1 MPQILLKYA
10 KQASPW
16 IMLCGVSVVFNSL
29 GDVLGLMCCKC
40 SSENGQV
47 LVGFQSTEAF
57 GCLHHAGGG
66 PAQRHRGVSP
76 SLHVATDAAHGP
88 HHVLNG
94 VGAGERTPERYRQA
108 EAVDG
113 QHLVESFK
121 DAGSDTGRL
130 LIKAAGEIAQQS
142 ARLYRHRRAPKPAGG
157 PGVPMHAAA
166 WAAARSRC
174 GLYEAGNA
182 GSVCGRRRCDG

>member
-1 MPQILLKYA
+1 M
-10 KQASPW
+10 
-16 IMLCGVSVVFNSL
+16 MLCGVSVVFNSL

-40 SSENGQV
+40 SSENGQ
-47 LVGFQSTEAF
+47 LRVGFQSTEAF

-88 HHVLNG
+88 HIVLNW
-94 VGAGERTPERYRQA
+94 VGAGERTPERYRKA

-113 QHLVESFK
+113 QHLVESFE

-130 LIKAAGEIAQQS
+130 LIKI
-142 ARLYRHRRAPKPAGG
+142 
-157 PGVPMHAAA
+157 AAA
-166 WAAARSRC
+166 ETALCFHMSDHR
-174 GLYEAGNA
+174 L
-182 GSVCGRRRCDG
+182 DGGAPRELAFDA